1 MSLFNGDIRCGSS
14 WSSCRL
20 FASPTVITLRAMH
33 RVLKRVVER
42 IAVVSGIPR
51 LAMRLH
57 RGRSLVLMYHN
68 IVPDG
73 GAVVGDR
80 SLHLARSEFARQLD
94 LLQDTCEIVSLDALV
109 AGPSASG
116 SRCRVAITFDDAYVG
131 AVTLG
136 VDELGRRGIPATIFV
151 PPGLLAQETWWDR
164 LGAASAAGLNE
175 GVRSRLLQEYCGQGS
190 AIQNSPHW
198 HAVQS
203 AAALRPEQ
211 RIADDTALSR
221 AASRPGI
228 SIGSHTWSH
237 PNLVAIDA
245 ETLDAEVGRS
255 FRWLADRYTAFVPY
269 MTYPY
274 GLWSPHIEE
283 TVARAGFRAAFLAS
297 GGWLPSDITARRF
310 SLPRFD
316 VSAGLSLNGLRLR
329 LAGFGLS

>member
-1 MSLFNGDIRCGSS
+1 MRG
-14 WSSCRL
+14 
-20 FASPTVITLRAMH
+20 
-33 RVLKRVVER
+33 VLKRAVER
-42 IAVVSGIPR
+42 VAVVSGIPH
-51 LAMRLH
+51 LAMKLH
-57 RGRSLVLMYHN
+57 RDRALVLMYHN

-94 LLQDTCEIVSLDALV
+94 LLQGMCEIVSLDALV
-109 AGPSASG
+109 AGPSDPD

-136 VDELGRRGIPATIFV
+136 VDELGRRGMPATIFV

-164 LGAASAAGLNE
+164 LGAASVDGLNE
-175 GVRSRLLQEYCGQGS
+175 DVRLRLLQEYCGQGS
-190 AIQNSPHW
+190 AIQRSPHW
-198 HAVQS
+198 HVVQS
-203 AAALRPEQ
+203 APSLRPEQ
-211 RIADDTALSR
+211 RIADDAGLAR

-228 SIGSHTWSH
+228 SVGSHTWSH

-245 ETLDAEVGRS
+245 ETLEAELGRS
-255 FRWLADRYTAFVPY
+255 FQWLTERYSVFVPY

-274 GLWSPHIEE
+274 GLWSPRVEE

-297 GGWLPSDITARRF
+297 GGWLPHDITARRF

-316 VSAGLSLNGLRLR
+316 VSAGLSLDGLRLR
-329 LAGFGLS
+329 LAGLGLS